1 MTNKNL
7 TEKSNPDAK
16 YGYGDL
22 TPDEIALL
30 KSDGIDKIDKTGSNV
45 FAVSKSVLKDITRRA
60 DQQNNGK
67 TVKPREKKMET
78 AESMINRLRS
88 QASSIMEVSTNPG
101 DVPAPA
107 ASDNPQAGAN
117 EVQNDPKPG
126 KSDSTSNIKL
136 KLKNIAIAAA
146 DVHDGVSEDSE
157 IEPWM
162 EQCITRTES
171 EMKKIVDHF
180 RSKTDDDKNVTN
192 ESLEEAKYKMPLP
205 GHIYHEKSIPELQFI
220 RKDASAAAKAMRGHN
235 PQAEAKYL
243 DQVNDASTIL
253 HHRAAFGLQQQPR
266 PTKESVDE
274 AKNYYQGANPFTIKT
289 GADGKLVTVSKPKP
303 LKGNAAIRAAM
314 AAYDE
319 KMKKNE
325 ETIYEDNEYEMARNQ
340 LATAKRAVDTLTG
353 MLHGESDLP
362 AWVQSKITQG
372 SAMLDA
378 VADYM
383 ASDNMKEDTDLEE
396 AKTSKPVT
404 FKNNNKVAV
413 AHDGGNWLPAS
424 VSYSDGTESSLH
436 KDHDAAK
443 AAAEKWVNEEVELEE
458 KLAADAT
465 AADYI
470 HDFVHSKNPR
480 FEGMT
485 KAQRTKMALGA
496 FYSKNEEVE
505 LYETKSSYPIYHSTY
520 SDAVNHA
527 LDHHENNKLS
537 VSPEDRDTHVG
548 LGPKKPSEG
557 HTVSLHIP
565 ANHKETRKKH
575 MIHLQVY
582 NRGGSK
588 PYELNTYSSTSRNLQ
603 KEEFDSF
610 EEEVFH
616 VVKSKTDSYGPAGHV
631 STHATSKR
639 ARSAADRRSE
649 KNGGAAFHVVRVEEE
664 TSSLARK
671 ILEARVK
678 KSLEP
683 KAKPLYSDHEG
694 NATFVYPVKKTT
706 SEDTTMPTN
715 DGQHPDAD
723 PAPTTIPNVTKKK
736 KPTGSSPAASA
747 MEEYFQYIGIHESR
761 RNGSVLSTDENK
773 E

>member
-60 DQQNNGK
+60 DQENQGK
-67 TVKPREKKMET
+67 KVKAREKKMET
-78 AESMINRLRS
+78 AESIINRLRS

-192 ESLEEAKYKMPLP
+192 ESLEEAKYKKPLP
-205 GHIYHEKSIPELQFI
+205 GHIYHTKSNSQLQYI
-220 RKDASAAAKAMRGHN
+220 RKDASTAAKAMRGHN
-235 PQAEAKYL
+235 PEAEAKYL

-253 HHRAAFGLQQQPR
+253 HHRAAFGLQQEPE
-266 PTKESVDE
+266 TANESVDE
-274 AKNYYQGANPFTIKT
+274 AKNYYQGANPFTFKT

-303 LKGNAAIRAAM
+303 LKGNAAIRASM
-314 AAYDE
+314 AAYE
-319 KMKKNE
+319 KK
-325 ETIYEDNEYEMARNQ
+325 
-340 LATAKRAVDTLTG
+340 
-353 MLHGESDLP
+353 
-362 AWVQSKITQG
+362 
-372 SAMLDA
+372 
-378 VADYM
+378 
-383 ASDNMKEDTDLEE
+383 
-396 AKTSKPVT
+396 
-404 FKNNNKVAV
+404 
-413 AHDGGNWLPAS
+413 
-424 VSYSDGTESSLH
+424 
-436 KDHDAAK
+436 
-443 AAAEKWVNEEVELEE
+443 NEEVELDEAEDDGWYAHREIHGANGISKEDWKKGYRMNLKGEKVLAKEEVELDE

-470 HDFVHSKNPR
+470 HDFVHSKDPR
-480 FEGMT
+480 FEGKT
-485 KAQRTKMALGA
+485 KAERTKMALGA

-505 LYETKSSYPIYHSTY
+505 I
-520 SDAVNHA
+520 D
-527 LDHHENNKLS
+527 
-537 VSPEDRDTHVG
+537 
-548 LGPKKPSEG
+548 
-557 HTVSLHIP
+557 
-565 ANHKETRKKH
+565 
-575 MIHLQVY
+575 
-582 NRGGSK
+582 
-588 PYELNTYSSTSRNLQ
+588 
-603 KEEFDSF
+603 EEEI

-664 TSSLARK
+664 TSSLAKK

-683 KAKPLYSDHEG
+683 KAKPMYPDHKG

-706 SEDTTMPTN
+706 SEDTSMPTN

-723 PAPTTIPNVTKKK
+723 PASTTIPNVSKKK

-747 MEEYFQYIGIHESR
+747 MEEYFKYIGIHESR

>member
-126 KSDSTSNIKL
+126 KNDSTSNIKL
-136 KLKNIAIAAA
+136 KLKNIAISAA

-253 HHRAAFGLQQQPR
+253 HHRAAFGLQQQPS

-289 GADGKLVTVSKPKP
+289 GADGKLVTVRKPKP
-303 LKGNAAIRAAM
+303 QTGNAAIRAAM

-340 LATAKRAVDTLTG
+340 LATAKRAIDTLTG

-505 LYETKSSYPIYHSTY
+505 I
-520 SDAVNHA
+520 D
-527 LDHHENNKLS
+527 
-537 VSPEDRDTHVG
+537 
-548 LGPKKPSEG
+548 
-557 HTVSLHIP
+557 
-565 ANHKETRKKH
+565 
-575 MIHLQVY
+575 
-582 NRGGSK
+582 
-588 PYELNTYSSTSRNLQ
+588 
-603 KEEFDSF
+603 EEEI

-683 KAKPLYSDHEG
+683 KAKPLYSDHKG
-694 NATFVYPVKKTT
+694 NPTFVYPVKKTT

-761 RNGSVLSTDENK
+761 RNGSVLSTNENK

>member
-45 FAVSKSVLKDITRRA
+45 FTVSKSVLKDITRRA

-117 EVQNDPKPG
+117 EVQNDPKPS

-253 HHRAAFGLQQQPR
+253 HHRAAFGLQQQPS

-340 LATAKRAVDTLTG
+340 LATAKRAIDTLTG

-505 LYETKSSYPIYHSTY
+505 L
-520 SDAVNHA
+520 D
-527 LDHHENNKLS
+527 
-537 VSPEDRDTHVG
+537 
-548 LGPKKPSEG
+548 
-557 HTVSLHIP
+557 
-565 ANHKETRKKH
+565 
-575 MIHLQVY
+575 
-582 NRGGSK
+582 
-588 PYELNTYSSTSRNLQ
+588 
-603 KEEFDSF
+603 EEEI

>member
-45 FAVSKSVLKDITRRA
+45 FTVSKSVLKDITRRA

-117 EVQNDPKPG
+117 EVQNDPKPS

-253 HHRAAFGLQQQPR
+253 HHRAAFGLQQQPS

-274 AKNYYQGANPFTIKT
+274 AKNYYQGANPFTISTDAKGNT
-289 GADGKLVTVSKPKP
+289 VTKSKPKP

-340 LATAKRAVDTLTG
+340 LATAKRAIDTLTG

-505 LYETKSSYPIYHSTY
+505 L
-520 SDAVNHA
+520 D
-527 LDHHENNKLS
+527 
-537 VSPEDRDTHVG
+537 
-548 LGPKKPSEG
+548 
-557 HTVSLHIP
+557 
-565 ANHKETRKKH
+565 
-575 MIHLQVY
+575 
-582 NRGGSK
+582 
-588 PYELNTYSSTSRNLQ
+588 
-603 KEEFDSF
+603 EEEI

-683 KAKPLYSDHEG
+683 IAKPLYSDHNG
-694 NATFVYPVKKTT
+694 NPTFVYPVKKTT

>member
-45 FAVSKSVLKDITRRA
+45 FTVSKSVLKDITRRA
-60 DQQNNGK
+60 NQQNNGK

-117 EVQNDPKPG
+117 EVQNDPKPS

-253 HHRAAFGLQQQPR
+253 HHRAAFGLQQQPS

-274 AKNYYQGANPFTIKT
+274 AKNYYQGANPFTISTDAKGNT
-289 GADGKLVTVSKPKP
+289 VTKSKPKP

-340 LATAKRAVDTLTG
+340 LATAKRAIDTLTG

-505 LYETKSSYPIYHSTY
+505 L
-520 SDAVNHA
+520 D
-527 LDHHENNKLS
+527 
-537 VSPEDRDTHVG
+537 
-548 LGPKKPSEG
+548 
-557 HTVSLHIP
+557 
-565 ANHKETRKKH
+565 
-575 MIHLQVY
+575 
-582 NRGGSK
+582 
-588 PYELNTYSSTSRNLQ
+588 
-603 KEEFDSF
+603 EEEI

-683 KAKPLYSDHEG
+683 IAKPLYSDHNG
-694 NATFVYPVKKTT
+694 NPTFVYPVKKTT